1 MKAIDDINI
10 ISDKGIKISGKTI
23 DDIVTAG
30 GTTVTLDPS
39 TEISVNS
46 GVIHFQPKEIQ
57 FSSSVYTLTD
67 SSNFIILIY
76 NGPTQTVTVNL
87 TFRPK
92 QTVYI
97 VNTTVGATIALPL
110 NTFEGDKT
118 GAKYYGSELVDS
130 WMYMGQFAFSI

>member
-1 MKAIDDINI
+1 MKAVDDINI
-10 ISDKGIKISGKTI
+10 IADKGIKISGKTV

-30 GTTVTLDPS
+30 GTTITLDPS
-39 TEISVNS
+39 TEISVDS
-46 GVIHFQPKEIQ
+46 GTIHFVPKEIV

-67 SSNFIILIY
+67 DSNFIILIY

-87 TFRPK
+87 TLKHK

-110 NTFEGDKT
+110 NTFEGNKT
-118 GAKYYGSELVDS
+118 GAKYYGSSLLDT